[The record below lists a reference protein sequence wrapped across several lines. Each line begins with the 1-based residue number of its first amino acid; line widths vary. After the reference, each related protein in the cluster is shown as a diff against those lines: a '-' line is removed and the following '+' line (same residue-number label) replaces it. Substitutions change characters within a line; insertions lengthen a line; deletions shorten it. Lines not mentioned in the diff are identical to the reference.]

1 MPSAAHLRLQ
11 IETALAARARASL
24 SRTSLALVPRLVRPG
39 FDTGHRT
46 LDAVLNGGLPTAGT
60 SEVVGGV
67 SSGRISL
74 AAAYLAERAR
84 DGYVCAWIDA
94 SAGMDPGAA
103 LAGGALAE
111 RVLWI
116 RCAASTERSLAGVGP
131 EERRNTVEPAMC
143 IVSSSLPAA
152 KPDFRPYNPTRSR
165 VAGTP
170 GAANRLFAKPAER
183 VEQVN
188 SDRAPS
194 RRGFRVVK
202 NAGQVPVK
210 SVDCVVPK
218 MVSARSTFV
227 SAQKPWSRMEQA
239 IKAVDLLIQGGGFG
253 TIVLDLGSIEPR
265 FARRI
270 PLATWFRWRA
280 AAERTRTSLVVL
292 SQLGCTGSSA
302 ELVVR
307 VEAELPEAGTVL
319 TGISYR
325 LEVVRRR
332 FAESEPH
339 APEQHEQGQRKQPQS
354 AGAGVWQSR
363 VPWVAS

>member
-11 IETALAARARASL
+11 IEAALAVRARA
-24 SRTSLALVPRLVRPG
+24 SLALVPRLVRPG

-46 LDAVLNGGLPTAGT
+46 LDAVLNGGLPVAGT
-60 SEVVGGV
+60 SEIVGGF
-67 SSGRISL
+67 SSGRTSL
-74 AAAYLAERAR
+74 AAAYVAERAR

-94 SAGMDPGAA
+94 AAGMDPGAA
-103 LAGGALAE
+103 LAGGALPE
-111 RVLWI
+111 RVLWV
-116 RCAASTERSLAGVGP
+116 RCAGSGEGALVGVLPEAALSAGAP
-131 EERRNTVEPAMC
+131 TMC

-152 KPDFRPYNPTRSR
+152 KPDLRPYNSTRNR

-202 NAGQVPVK
+202 NGGQAAVK
-210 SVDCVVPK
+210 SADGVVPK
-218 MVSARSTFV
+218 VVSAHSTFV
-227 SAQKPWSRMEQA
+227 KAQKPWSRMEQA

-280 AAERTRTSLVVL
+280 AAERARTSLVVL

-319 TGISYR
+319 TGIGYR

-332 FAESEPH
+332 FAESQP
-339 APEQHEQGQRKQPQS
+339 QGRKQPQS
-354 AGAGVWQSR
+354 VGAGLWRSR

>member
-11 IETALAARARASL
+11 IEAVLAVRARA
-24 SRTSLALVPRLVRPG
+24 SLALVPRLVRPG

-60 SEVVGGV
+60 SEIVGGF
-67 SSGRISL
+67 SSGRTSL

-94 SAGMDPGAA
+94 AAGMDPGAA
-103 LAGGALAE
+103 LAGGALVE

-116 RCAASTERSLAGVGP
+116 RCAGGADGPLAGALTDGRLSVGA
-131 EERRNTVEPAMC
+131 PAMC

-152 KPDFRPYNPTRSR
+152 KPDLRPYNPTRNR
-165 VAGTP
+165 QAGTP
-170 GAANRLFAKPAER
+170 GVANRLFAKPAER

-202 NAGQVPVK
+202 NAVQAQVT
-210 SVDCVVPK
+210 SADNVVAK
-218 MVSARSTFV
+218 VVSARSTFV
-227 SAQKPWSRMEQA
+227 KAQKPWSRIEQA
-239 IKAVDLLIQGGGFG
+239 IKSVDLLIQGGGFG

-307 VEAELPEAGTVL
+307 VEADLPEAGTVL

-332 FAESEPH
+332 FAEATPPSPRTH
-339 APEQHEQGQRKQPQS
+339 QPEQRKQPQS
-354 AGAGVWQSR
+354 AGAAVWQSQ